1 VGLDV
6 VTFVA
11 LVACAYASAA
21 YACTAYACT
30 AYACTTY
37 TRTAYACAVGLDVV
51 TFLFAFLLP
60 LLVRHGVP
68 PSRVGAASTAVDY

>member
-11 LVACAYASAA
+11 LFACAYASA
-21 YACTAYACT
+21 TDACT

-37 TRTAYACAVGLDVV
+37 TRTAYACAVRLDVV